1 MKQIANGVYPTMI
14 TPYRNNCIDYDAAT
28 ELVEWYK
35 ANGCHGIF
43 AVCQSSEMFFLTL
56 EEKIKLAQTVIKKA
70 DGKMSVVVSGHTGNS
85 IEEQADEAN
94 RMHET
99 GADAFVLVSNRLD
112 IHNHGDEV
120 WIENAKR
127 LLDKINL
134 DITLGIYECPYP
146 YKRLL
151 TPKILDWCISTNRF
165 SFIKDTCCDVE
176 MLDDRLKQ
184 MNGTTLKMYNANA
197 QTLLHTLKGGAKG
210 YSSIMA
216 NFHPDLYVWLYENF
230 EKYPEK
236 AEKVSDTLSM
246 LACTEGPAYPC
257 TAKYHLNKM
266 GIKMDTYSRSCDE
279 MRLTT
284 YNKNIIDQMH
294 RVCESLRDYVK

>member
-1 MKQIANGVYPTMI
+1 MKQIANGVYPT
-14 TPYRNNCIDYDAAT
+14 TPYKNNSIDYDASSA
-28 ELVEWYK
+28 LVEWYK
-35 ANGCHGIF
+35 DNGCHGIF

-56 EEKIKLAQTVIKKA
+56 EEKVKLAETVVKKA
-70 DGKMSVVVSGHTGNS
+70 DGKMSVVASGHTGNS
-85 IEEQADEAN
+85 IEEQANEAN
-94 RMHET
+94 CIHQA

-112 IHNHGDEV
+112 IHNDGDDV

-127 LLDKINL
+127 LLDKINP

-151 TPKILDWCISTNRF
+151 TPKILEWCISTKRF

-176 MLDDRLKQ
+176 MLDARLEQ
-184 MNGTTLKMYNANA
+184 MKGSTLKMYNANA
-197 QTLLHTLKGGAKG
+197 QTLLHTLKGGAMG

-230 EKYPEK
+230 EKKPEK

-246 LACTEGPAYPC
+246 LACTEGPGYPC
-257 TAKYHLNKM
+257 TAKYHLNKI

-279 MRLTT
+279 KRLTT

-294 RVCESLRDYVK
+294 RVCEDLREYLKSI